1 MAIAACRAVAAE
13 GLARVDFFYGRESG
27 ELWLNEINT
36 LPGFTSQS
44 MYPMLW
50 EATDVPLE
58 ELVHQLVELAQES
71 GQPGATSAEAA

>member
-1 MAIAACRAVAAE
+1 
-13 GLARVDFFYGRESG
+13 LARVDFFYAEASG

-50 EATDVPLE
+50 EASGVPLE
-58 ELVHQLVELAQES
+58 TLVHQLVQLAQES
-71 GQPGATSAEAA
+71 EPSNASGGLQAA

>member
-1 MAIAACRAVAAE
+1 
-13 GLARVDFFYGRESG
+13 VDFFYSEASG

-50 EATDVPLE
+50 EASGVPLE
-58 ELVHQLVELAQES
+58 ELVHQLVQLAQES
-71 GQPGATSAEAA
+71 EHSSAAGGLQAA